1 MRDLSS
7 ADESLMKRIG
17 RAICEFTGS
26 NPDATMMI
34 HKISAEIRVN
44 EREIIRVVRLAKER
58 GLLETPTSNQV
69 KLGTF
74 GASYFCNE

>member
-34 HKISAEIRVN
+34 HKFQLKFVLMS
-44 EREIIRVVRLAKER
+44 
-58 GLLETPTSNQV
+58 V
-69 KLGTF
+69 KLF
-74 GASYFCNE
+74 VSLDWPKREAC

>member
-26 NPDATMMI
+26 NHDATMMI

-44 EREIIRVVRLAKER
+44 
-58 GLLETPTSNQV
+58 
-69 KLGTF
+69 
-74 GASYFCNE
+74 